1 MSGSGYALS
10 HVDLSVSDLDHAE
23 KWYGRLLDATCVL
36 DGTNDEY
43 GFAFR
48 YLKTPAGTLL
58 GLIQHTERDTA
69 PFSPRRTGLDHLSFA
84 VDSPEEL
91 RVQLRKLTDLRIP
104 NSGIIEQP
112 TGDAIAFR
120 DPDGI
125 QLEFYRLTVQP

>member
-1 MSGSGYALS
+1 MSGYALS
-10 HVDLSVSDLDHAE
+10 HVDLSVSDLDRSE
-23 KWYGRLLDATCVL
+23 KWYSRLLDATRVL
-36 DGTNDEY
+36 DGTNDEH

-48 YLKTPAGTLL
+48 YLKTPAGTLI
-58 GLIQHTERDTA
+58 GLIRHDEQDPA

-91 RVQLRKLTDLRIP
+91 RAQLRKLTDLDVP
-104 NSGIIEQP
+104 HSGIVEQP
-112 TGDAIAFR
+112 TGDAIAFL